1 MKVRRAGWVKRGSG
15 GGGRGAKQINLS
27 SNAGDVTSPS
37 GLIPISSFVAQSK
50 PLAAAMATMPRATVH
65 FPETNKTFHL
75 WRDPDVLDLGRGKK
89 TGIES
94 DPYVSRNQVKIVL
107 EDGKCFI
114 ERVSFSFQILGSNP
128 SVRNGQALPLKER
141 VQVFNNDRF
150 ALLQVRMQTY
160 HRRSLL
166 CFKTIAFPPDKDKYP
181 FTIYLPT
188 SDEIGATQ
196 PVHPIE
202 PTTVQLDPSTTK
214 PNNKTNNVLPAAPA

>member
-1 MKVRRAGWVKRGSG
+1 
-15 GGGRGAKQINLS
+15 GGRGAKQINLS

-150 ALLQVRMQTY
+150 ALLQLV
-160 HRRSLL
+160 
-166 CFKTIAFPPDKDKYP
+166 PPDKDKYP

-196 PVHPIE
+196 PVRPIE

-214 PNNKTNNVLPAAPA
+214 PNNKTNNVLPAAPAAPPPLAAAPPALVA